1 MDSIEKRRTTDA
13 ANEQKNMFE
22 AYGEAATPRAIEGT
36 MLRFL
41 KGDFL
46 AGASA
51 HAIEVALGARLVA
64 VMDSLA
70 IGWLRWD
77 NSAPTD
83 PRMGLVVDGFQPPRR
98 SELGDLDK
106 EMWERDSEGE
116 PRDPWQFSNN
126 LVLRE
131 IETGEVY
138 TFVTSS
144 KGGLGAIGEL
154 CKVHGKHI
162 RQHPDDYPIVEL
174 DIGSYQHRDRSL
186 GRIKYP
192 IFKVVGS
199 INKYEPTAD
208 KAPATEPPK
217 SPPSGKPAV
226 AAAKPTTTRKP
237 AAQPQF

>member
-1 MDSIEKRRTTDA
+1 M
-13 ANEQKNMFE
+13 ANEQKNMFQT
-22 AYGEAATPRAIEGT
+22 YGEAATARAIEGT
-36 MLRFL
+36 LLRFS
-41 KGDFL
+41 KSDFL
-46 AGASA
+46 AGASSDA
-51 HAIEVALGARLVA
+51 TEVALGTRFVA
-64 VMDSLA
+64 VMDSLN

-77 NSAPTD
+77 NNAPCE
-83 PRMGLVVDGFQPPRR
+83 PRMGLIVDGFQPTRR

-116 PRDPWQFSNN
+116 PRDPWQFTNN
-126 LVLRE
+126 LVLRQ

-174 DIGSYQHRDRSL
+174 DVGSYQHRDRSL

-192 IFKVVGS
+192 IFKVVGF
-199 INKYEPTAD
+199 INKDERTAD
-208 KAPATEPPK
+208 STPATEPPK
-217 SPPSGKPAV
+217 SPPSGRVAV
-226 AAAKPTTTRKP
+226 VAAKPTTTRKP

>member
-36 MLRFL
+36 LLRFS
-41 KGDFL
+41 KSDFL
-46 AGASA
+46 AGASSD
-51 HAIEVALGARLVA
+51 AIEVALGTRFVA
-64 VMDSLA
+64 VMDSLN
-70 IGWLRWD
+70 IGWLRGD
-77 NSAPTD
+77 NNAPCD
-83 PRMGLVVDGFQPPRR
+83 PRMGLVVDGFQPTN
-98 SELGDLDK
+98 ELGDLDR

-116 PRDPWQFSNN
+116 PRDPWQFTNN

-138 TFVTSS
+138 TFATSS

-162 RQHPDDYPIVEL
+162 RQQPDDYPIVEL

-192 IFKVVGS
+192 IFKVVGF
-199 INKYEPTAD
+199 INKDELTAD

-217 SPPSGKPAV
+217 SPPSGKPAA

-237 AAQPQF
+237 AAQPRF